1 MKRNGKPEKTEP
13 LANRDYAA
21 LAHHL
26 WDAHQSTCASAATL
40 SQEELAHRSRLH
52 RNYISD
58 LERGKRNIS
67 FEALHKLA
75 DGFGLRHPRPLLES
89 SKRSALFVYAIIVS
103 LCSELSSRC

>member
-1 MKRNGKPEKTEP
+1 MKHTAKPEKTEP
-13 LANRDYAA
+13 LANRDYTA
-21 LAHHL
+21 LRVTFGMRVKHL
-26 WDAHQSTCASAATL
+26 RISSNL

-75 DGFGLRHPRPLLES
+75 DGFGLDIRD
-89 SKRSALFVYAIIVS
+89 LF
-103 LCSELSSRC
+103 

>member
-1 MKRNGKPEKTEP
+1 MKRNGTSERTEP

-21 LAHHL
+21 LRITFGTRIKHL
-26 WDAHQSTCASAATL
+26 RISSNL

-75 DGFGLRHPRPLLES
+75 DGFGPDIRD
-89 SKRSALFVYAIIVS
+89 LF
-103 LCSELSSRC
+103 